1 METTD
6 TALEEKIGE
15 AALRP
20 TLRLVYSGEEGI
32 LKPRAYAI
40 ATGATLIG
48 RAPPSSAAGIAL
60 ASDHRV
66 SRSHA
71 RLLREGRRLRIA
83 DEGSKNGIFL
93 NGNRIPDGEL
103 TDGDVLRV
111 GDSFFIV
118 RMEESNHAEAEV
130 PIPALV
136 GISPAA
142 RTLRRRLAVLAP
154 QNATVLLLGETGTG
168 KEVAARAL
176 HDLSGR
182 PGDFVAVNC
191 GALPHDLAESLLFG
205 HIAGAFSGAHRAQLG
220 FFRAAERGTLFLDE
234 IGDLPVPLQPK
245 LLRLLEERAVTPVG
259 ATTPIA
265 CDVRIVAAT
274 HRSLTRAVQLQEFR
288 GDLYARLAE
297 IPLHLV
303 PLRQRREDILPLLAH
318 ALGKPT
324 PRLTPRLVAALLCHP
339 WPFNI
344 RDLLKVASQLRILT
358 PSGEPLDLPAVT
370 ERLAAGSVLPH
381 SEEEAGGTTR
391 SDLAAPSP
399 RSQEREPIQRSPA
412 PNKHELEALLAR
424 HRGSI
429 SSVAR
434 EVGRSR
440 RQIDRWMAS
449 LGLSGK
455 DYRG

>member
-6 TALEEKIGE
+6 TAIEERIGE
-15 AALRP
+15 APLRP
-20 TLRLVYSGEEGI
+20 TLRLVYSGVEGI
-32 LKPRAYAI
+32 VGPRVFAI
-40 ATGATLIG
+40 AAGSTLIG
-48 RAPPSSAAGIAL
+48 RAPPSPRADIAL

-71 RLLREGRRLRIA
+71 RLQREGRRLHIA
-83 DEGSKNGIFL
+83 DEGSKNGLFL
-93 NGNRIPDGEL
+93 NGCRRAEGEL
-103 TDGDVLRV
+103 ADGDVLRI
-111 GDSFFIV
+111 GDSFFVV
-118 RMEESNHAEAEV
+118 RMEESAHAEADV
-130 PIPALV
+130 SIPTLI

-142 RTLRRRLAVLAP
+142 RTLRRRLAALAP
-154 QNATVLLLGETGTG
+154 QTATVLLLGETGTG

-220 FFRAAERGTLFLDE
+220 FFRAADRGTLFLDE

-259 ATTPIA
+259 ATTPVA
-265 CDVRIVAAT
+265 CDVRILAAT
-274 HRSLTRAVQLQEFR
+274 NRPLTRAVQLQEFR
-288 GDLYARLAE
+288 GDLYARLTE
-297 IPLHLV
+297 ISLHLV
-303 PLRQRREDILPLLAH
+303 PLRQRREDILLLVAH
-318 ALGKPT
+318 ALGE
-324 PRLTPRLVAALLCHP
+324 PRPGLTPRLVAALLCHP

-344 RDLLKVASQLRILT
+344 RDLLKVASQLRLMT
-358 PSGEPLDLPAVT
+358 PSGEAFDLPAVT
-370 ERLAAGSVLPH
+370 ERLAAGAILPRSALEEANAH
-381 SEEEAGGTTR
+381 SEPPEQNSR
-391 SDLAAPSP
+391 
-399 RSQEREPIQRSPA
+399 RREPEPIRRSRTPS
-412 PNKHELEALLAR
+412 KEELDALLTL

-434 EVGRSR
+434 AVGRSR

-449 LGLSGK
+449 MGLTSK